1 MPMKYYLAPHRCENG
16 DDGPD
21 EPSCEKKKKNWALSG
36 VINGSDG
43 NDLGCGGLGNEM
55 RRVWARCEDGSDRYV
70 ARCRVEMMVGK
81 DF

>member
-1 MPMKYYLAPHRCENG
+1 MMMMAQMSHQVR
-16 DDGPD
+16 
-21 EPSCEKKKKNWALSG
+21 KKNWVLSG

-43 NDLGCGGLGNEM
+43 NDLGCRGLGNEM
-55 RRVWARCEDGSDRYV
+55 QRVWARCEDGSDRYM